1 MKDSPQNTLIFVTR
15 LDNAAPV
22 EGATVSIINTKNETF
37 WTGKTNADGI
47 ALAPNTRL
55 RDPRRI
61 WQFAFVVTAE
71 KDGDVAY
78 VGSDWQEGIRPWEFG
93 NYTDLHQADP
103 MLRGSVFTDRGV
115 YKLGEE
121 IHLKAILRHDTANG
135 IKLLPEGTPVEVSVR
150 DSQSREVDTRT
161 VKLNAWS
168 SAEWTVRLPQ
178 EGSLGSYSLTA
189 KVTREKPK
197 PAQPQPAVTQT
208 TVTNV
213 AARANTTRNED
224 GDGDGDNDGEDDS
237 PNSEQTTEIHNK
249 VYGSFL
255 VAAYRRPE
263 FRVDATLSGVTAI
276 AGSTLKGVV
285 TGRYLFGAAMT
296 GRPVTW
302 NLTRSASPWAAI
314 TGIRKKF
321 VDERFTF
328 LSCCGGENGGIAS
341 QAATLD
347 AKGTHTI
354 EAAVPIAH
362 RLALHLHAR
371 R

>member
-1 MKDSPQNTLIFVTR
+1 MQVTNLGITVKDSPQNTLIFVTR

-55 RDPRRI
+55 RDPRKT

-93 NYTDLHQADP
+93 NYTDLTQADP

-135 IKLLPEGTPVEVSVR
+135 IKLLPEGTLVEVSVR
-150 DSQSREVDTRT
+150 DSQSRDVDKRT

-197 PAQPQPAVTQT
+197 PAQ
-208 TVTNV
+208 
-213 AARANTTRNED
+213 AAAD
-224 GDGDGDNDGEDDS
+224 GDDCRGARWWKRRRGRERGRRSERRVVVRVAQHGLRKFPRRRVS
-237 PNSEQTTEIHNK
+237 P
-249 VYGSFL
+249 
-255 VAAYRRPE
+255 
-263 FRVDATLSGVTAI
+263 SGVPRRRDALRCDRHRGHD
-276 AGSTLKGVV
+276 AE
-285 TGRYLFGAAMT
+285 GRRHRDGIC
-296 GRPVTW
+296 
-302 NLTRSASPWAAI
+302 SAP
-314 TGIRKKF
+314 R
-321 VDERFTF
+321 
-328 LSCCGGENGGIAS
+328 
-341 QAATLD
+341 
-347 AKGTHTI
+347 
-354 EAAVPIAH
+354 
-362 RLALHLHAR
+362 
-371 R
+371 